1 MTAEPVSAPK
11 PRLRMD
17 ASGDSFELPEI
28 GLQGTGLHPITTAE
42 CVDYVLDELDAGRGG
57 WLLASNLDHLR
68 RTRKDAKYKALYT
81 NATLRVPAGASLGWA
96 CKLQRTPLP
105 ACTNLS
111 HLLND
116 LAQQASLAGRRIFL
130 VSETDEYAQAAAT
143 NLRARFE
150 GIEIVGAASIVHAS
164 KNDDLIEFAR
174 IGRTIVKA
182 APDIVLVG
190 LDAPFQEHLIQFL
203 RADLP
208 TGWWIGLGHEIKR
221 LAMGQRA
228 AGSRWTG
235 MGLDW
240 IKRLPS
246 EPGRMLQ
253 RHVLQGLPVL
263 LGLLGRCTLRGMVPK
278 GKTAT
283 RYGRRRPRALLVDDD
298 EHALAHLELLLSSR
312 FPQLDIHT
320 RQEPDV
326 SGGFEFYFID
336 NDFDGKHLAAQLTE
350 HIRRIRPKSMIFA
363 FSGVLDVGTLKG
375 LINLGCDG
383 VCDKANPKSWK
394 AILEMIDQRLKDM
407 VEHHAGERY
416 AFAGIRG
423 SAQSI
428 QRLLNTWNQ
437 PKPQVKPR
445 GDEPDA

>member
-1 MTAEPVSAPK
+1 MTAEPVSAPQR
-11 PRLRMD
+11 RLAMD
-17 ASGDSFELPEI
+17 ASGGSFELPEV
-28 GLQGTGLHPITTAE
+28 GLRGTGLHPITTAE

-68 RTRKDAKYKALYT
+68 RTRKDPSYKDLYAS
-81 NATLRVPAGASLGWA
+81 ATLRVPAGASLGWA
-96 CKLQRTPLP
+96 CQLQRTPLP

-111 HLLND
+111 HLLSD
-116 LAQQASLAGRRIFL
+116 LTHQARLAGRRIFL
-130 VSETDEYAQAAAT
+130 VSETDDYAQSAAT
-143 NLRARFE
+143 NLRSRFA
-150 GIEIVGAASIVHAS
+150 GVEIVGSASIVHAS

-182 APDIVLVG
+182 APDLILVG
-190 LDAPFQEHLIQFL
+190 LDSPFQERMIQFL

-208 TGWWIGLGHEIKR
+208 GAWWIGLGHEIKR

-228 AGSRWTG
+228 AGSLWTG

-240 IKRLPS
+240 VRRIPA
-246 EPGRMLQ
+246 EPGRMFQ
-253 RHVLQGLPVL
+253 RHVLQGLPML
-263 LGLLGRCTLRGMVPK
+263 LSLLGRSVLRGMVPK

-320 RQEPDV
+320 RQDPDV

-336 NDFDGKHLAAQLTE
+336 NDFHGQRLASQLTE
-350 HIRRIRPKSMIFA
+350 HIRRVRPKSMIFA

-383 VCDKANPKSWK
+383 VCDKANPKSWR
-394 AILEMIDQRLKDM
+394 AILEMIDQRLKEM
-407 VEHHAGERY
+407 VEQHAGERY

-437 PKPQVKPR
+437 PSLR
-445 GDEPDA
+445 GPSPGEDPGA